1 MKDSKY
7 HELVAEHNE
16 PPPPPK
22 PTPAKPRKSY
32 GAPATTQQIVDKLL
46 ARGFTRTPQGS
57 FSRR

>member
-1 MKDSKY
+1 MKDSEY
-7 HELVAEHNE
+7 TTLVAEHNE

-32 GAPATTQQIVDKLL
+32 GPPATREQIIQKLTNK
-46 ARGFTRTPQGS
+46 GFVEVHQGS